1 MGSLRAGRYD
11 RLHFNSPLSDERAA
25 LLLVE
30 AELKPGE
37 RAVDLGC
44 GWGEL
49 LLRAVETAP
58 GSTGDG
64 VDTDPEL
71 LDRGRQ
77 AARERNAAVTFH
89 EADAASWDGTDY
101 DVAISIGSS
110 HAWPGGTADALAA
123 LHRSLKPGGRAIFGE
138 GFWERPP
145 TAAALDVL
153 QVGPH
158 LVSSLPE
165 LVDQCV
171 AAGFRPLLVSTAT
184 RDEWEVFESRYCG
197 GMERWLFANT
207 DHPDADSVRTAVD
220 THRAGWLHGYRDVLG
235 LAYLV
240 LAVPPVGS

>member
-11 RLHFNSPLSDERAA
+11 RLDFNSPLSDGRAA
-25 LLLVE
+25 LLLAE
-30 AELKPGE
+30 AELGPGE

-49 LLRAVETAP
+49 LIRAAAEAP

-64 VDTDPEL
+64 VDNDPEL
-71 LDRGRQ
+71 LDRGR
-77 AARERNAAVTFH
+77 RNAGARGVNVTFH
-89 EADAASWDGTDY
+89 DAEAASWPGTGY

-110 HAWPGGTADALAA
+110 HAWPGGTVDALAA
-123 LHRSLKPGGRAIFGE
+123 LHGSLKPGGRAIFGE
-138 GFWERPP
+138 GFWEQTP

-153 QVGPH
+153 EATPDFFG
-158 LVSSLPE
+158 SLPD
-165 LVDQCV
+165 LVEQAV
-171 AAGFRPLLVSTAT
+171 AAGFRPLLVSTAG

-197 GMERWLFANT
+197 GMERWLLANA
-207 DHPDADSVRTAVD
+207 DHPDAGSVRTAID

-240 LAVPPVGS
+240 LAAA